1 MSPRHQIADSARIP
15 VRLPPAAL
23 LRPPVGRYPLPIM
36 IRSRTDEGS
45 KLVFMAAVVGDLLLA
60 ALPEVAAAVYLD
72 AIEPLP
78 TEYIGYDRSKRVGDA
93 AFRVPV
99 RRAHRQS
106 NERRDL
112 ILMAEFQN
120 RGDSDML
127 ARVVEYRA
135 RMLEHYRHQGV
146 IGPGEHPP
154 VLALV
159 VNTGDAPWQAE
170 TGTEPLAGLSD
181 SLAGRLAPYQPQA
194 YIAVETGR
202 NASVSAWPERNR
214 AAAVVRLAKCA
225 APEAL
230 RDALAAEWARFG
242 GTANAGFRR
251 GLLAWAEERLLGLPE
266 SDLLLPSFEEL
277 EGIEEHQMSYL
288 LEDRVAEWKAQWAAE
303 GLAEGLAE
311 GQRLV
316 LAQQAETRF
325 GAEVSARLNEML
337 SSEAALP
344 LSEAA
349 NLMVTCE
356 SAEEFIARIEGVR
369 RAEQA

>member
-1 MSPRHQIADSARIP
+1 
-15 VRLPPAAL
+15 
-23 LRPPVGRYPLPIM
+23 M

-60 ALPEVAAAVYLD
+60 ALPEVAAAVDLD

-120 RGDSDML
+120 WGDSDML

-202 NASVSAWPERNR
+202 NASVWAWPERNR
-214 AAAVVRLAKCA
+214 AAAVVRLAKV
-225 APEAL
+225 APPLRHCGTPWQRSGRASEAL
-230 RDALAAEWARFG
+230 RTRG
-242 GTANAGFRR
+242 SGAGCSLGR
-251 GLLAWAEERLLGLPE
+251 EERLLGLPE

-277 EGIEEHQMSYL
+277 EGVEEHQMSYL
-288 LEDRVAEWKAQWAAE
+288 LRGSNVAEWKAQWAAE

-337 SSEAALP
+337 SSEGALP